1 MGTAASQAPFAAEL
15 RQLVG
20 AATRAY
26 QADGF
31 SPRRVV
37 AACDG
42 LVRAAG
48 AFAAAET
55 FWRPEAVDRRRT
67 ATALELAA
75 AATLAVL
82 ASPVMPGFGARLWS
96 ELGFASPPAPGS
108 WPAEPVAVPAG
119 QRLHGMDRPYFAGI
133 DAGCD
138 ALAAAAAARIAAR
151 AAPRAAPGARR
162 QPAAPVGPAQSSPG
176 GPEPQALNAISSKG
190 RRA

>member
-1 MGTAASQAPFAAEL
+1 M
-15 RQLVG
+15 
-20 AATRAY
+20 
-26 QADGF
+26 
-31 SPRRVV
+31 V

-42 LVRAAG
+42 LVQAAS
-48 AFAAAET
+48 AFAAAEA

-82 ASPVMPGFGARLWS
+82 ASPIMPGFGARLWS
-96 ELGFASPPAPGS
+96 ELGFASPPAPGT

-138 ALAAAAAARIAAR
+138 ALAAAAAARTAASVAPRSAPAAR
-151 AAPRAAPGARR
+151 RPHSEPM
-162 QPAAPVGPAQSSPG
+162 GPA
-176 GPEPQALNAISSKG
+176 PQVLNALSSKG